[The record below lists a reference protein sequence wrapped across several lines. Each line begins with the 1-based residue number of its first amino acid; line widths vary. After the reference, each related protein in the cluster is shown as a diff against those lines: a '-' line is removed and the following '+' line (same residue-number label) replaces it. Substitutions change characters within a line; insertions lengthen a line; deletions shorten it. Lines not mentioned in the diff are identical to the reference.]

1 MVCFDVFYDVVSF
14 DGYLFI
20 HWSGLVLFIAY
31 PTYTLAVLNEW
42 VSEWARLSIICLVDI
57 SIKCT
62 FVVQ

>member
-20 HWSGLVLFIAY
+20 HWSGLVLFIIHEANKRAQCSK
-31 PTYTLAVLNEW
+31 LL
-42 VSEWARLSIICLVDI
+42 WAPNIICSVDI
-57 SIKCT
+57 SIKFT

>member
-42 VSEWARLSIICLVDI
+42 VSEWVNEHDWVL
-57 SIKCT
+57 
-62 FVVQ
+62 FV